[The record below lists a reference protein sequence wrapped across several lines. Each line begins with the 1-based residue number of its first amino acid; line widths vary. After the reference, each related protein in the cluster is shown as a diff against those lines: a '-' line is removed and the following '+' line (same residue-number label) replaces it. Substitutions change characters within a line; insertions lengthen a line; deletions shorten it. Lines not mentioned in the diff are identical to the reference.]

1 MYGDSVTMARTT
13 RPLSDTEIKKAR
25 PKDKEYNLA
34 DGGGLQLRMRPSGA
48 KLWLFNYSRPYT
60 KKRANLSLGSY
71 PDVTLADAKKE
82 AAQARELLT
91 KDIDPQEHRS
101 ETIMSEKAELE
112 NTFEFVA
119 AKWMEVKRTQ
129 VTRDY
134 GDDIWRSLE
143 NHLFKEL
150 GKRPIRKLKAPMVIE
165 VLNPIAAKGNLETI
179 KRLCQRVNEIMI
191 YATNVGFIDANPL
204 AGIKEAFSSPKKK
217 HMLTLKPEELPE
229 LMKAIHSASIKKV
242 TRYLIEWQLHTMV
255 RPSEA
260 AGARWEEIDWKEKLW
275 NIPGERMKKKKPHS
289 VPLSSQ
295 MLIILEDIKPI
306 SGSLEYIFPADR
318 DRRKHTNAQ
327 TANSALKR
335 MGFEKRLVS
344 HGLRALAST
353 TLNEN
358 DFNYDAVEAALAHS
372 DSNEVR
378 AAYNRATYLQQRR
391 EMMQWWSDHIDEAT
405 KNGLF
410 NS

>member
-1 MYGDSVTMARTT
+1 MARTT
-13 RPLSDTEIKKAR
+13 RPLSDTEIRKAR
-25 PKDKEYNLA
+25 SKDKEYNLA
-34 DGGGLQLRMRPSGA
+34 DGGGLQLRVRPSGA

-71 PDVTLADAKKE
+71 PDVTLTDARKE
-82 AAQARELLT
+82 AALARELLA
-91 KDIDPQEHRS
+91 KDIDPQEHRAES
-101 ETIMSEKAELE
+101 IMSEKAELE

-119 AKWMEVKRTQ
+119 AKWMEVKRTH
-129 VTRDY
+129 VTQDY

-179 KRLCQRVNEIMI
+179 KRLCQRVNEIMT

-260 AGARWEEIDWKEKLW
+260 AGARWEEIDWKGKLW
-275 NIPGERMKKKKPHS
+275 NIPGKRMKKKKPHS

-295 MLIILEDIKPI
+295 MLTLLKNIKPI

-358 DFNYDAVEAALAHS
+358 DFNYDVIEAALAHS

-405 KNGLF
+405 KKGVF
-410 NS
+410 ESNS

>member
-1 MYGDSVTMARTT
+1 MARTT

-34 DGGGLQLRMRPSGA
+34 DGGGLQLRVRPSGA

-71 PDVTLADAKKE
+71 PDVTLATARKE
-82 AAQARELLT
+82 AAEARELLAQNT
-91 KDIDPQEHRS
+91 DPQEHRA

-119 AKWMEVKRTQ
+119 AKWMEVKRKQ
-129 VTRDY
+129 VTKDY

-150 GKRPIRKLKAPMVIE
+150 GKRPIRKLKAPMVID
-165 VLNPIAAKGNLETI
+165 VLCPIAAKGNLETI
-179 KRLCQRVNEIMI
+179 KRLCQRINEVMV

-229 LMKAIHSASIKKV
+229 LMKAIYSASIKTV
-242 TRYLIEWQLHTMV
+242 TRCLIEWQLHTMV

-260 AGARWEEIDWKEKLW
+260 AGARWEEIDWDEKLW
-275 NIPGERMKKKKPHS
+275 NIPAERMKKKKPHS

-295 MLIILEDIKPI
+295 MLTLLEDIKPI
-306 SGSLEYIFPADR
+306 SGSLDYIFPADR
-318 DRRKHTNAQ
+318 DRRTHTNAQ

-358 DFNYDAVEAALAHS
+358 DFNYDVVEAALAHS
-372 DSNEVR
+372 DPNEVR
-378 AAYNRATYLQQRR
+378 AAYNRAEYLQQRR
-391 EMMQWWSDHIDEAT
+391 EMMQWWSDHINEAT
-405 KNGLF
+405 RKGLLSR
-410 NS
+410 NAT

>member
-1 MYGDSVTMARTT
+1 
-13 RPLSDTEIKKAR
+13 
-25 PKDKEYNLA
+25 
-34 DGGGLQLRMRPSGA
+34 MRASGA
-48 KLWLFNYSRPYT
+48 KPWLFNYSRPHT

-71 PDVTLADAKKE
+71 PDVTLADARKE

-91 KDIDPQEHRS
+91 KDIDPQEHRA

-112 NTFEFVA
+112 NTFEYVA

-129 VTRDY
+129 VTQDY

-150 GKRPIRKLKAPMVIE
+150 GKRPIRKLKAPIVIE
-165 VLNPIAAKGNLETI
+165 VLNPIAAKGNLETT
-179 KRLCQRVNEIMI
+179 KRLCQRVNEVMT

-204 AGIKEAFSSPKKK
+204 AGIKEALSSPKKK

-260 AGARWEEIDWKEKLW
+260 AGARWQEINWDEKLW

-295 MLIILEDIKPI
+295 MLTLLENIKPI

-344 HGLRALAST
+344 HGMRALAST

-358 DFNYDAVEAALAHS
+358 TFNYDVVEAALAHS

-378 AAYNRATYLQQRR
+378 AAYNRQHTLNK
-391 EMMQWWSDHIDEAT
+391 DGT
-405 KNGLF
+405 
-410 NS
+410 